1 MWAWIEAMWP
11 ITPVPLPFLR
21 MWGIVSLESKNGA
34 RSMSRCIRSYFSMGK
49 LSMESMC
56 WSPAMLA
63 TNVIAPSL
71 AASATAWVSSASLHR
86 SVLMKIIWPPMSRA
100 IFWVFLPSF
109 SLMSRPTVIRLFAAA
124 AMAVARP
131 IPVPAPVT
139 MHTLPTQKLSS
150 LRTSI

>member
-1 MWAWIEAMWP
+1 
-11 ITPVPLPFLR
+11 
-21 MWGIVSLESKNGA
+21 
-34 RSMSRCIRSYFSMGK
+34 
-49 LSMESMC
+49 
-56 WSPAMLA
+56 MLA

-139 MHTLPTQKLSS
+139 MHTLPTLKFVLKNEYLIARDFRLLDFHGGAVLLPCGGECHWNFLQSRL
-150 LRTSI
+150 